1 MWVNLDYNIEFAN
14 YIIKPT
20 IIHPGMC
27 HLIYTI
33 VYDVIIH
40 SIINSYTIIVYDV
53 IINSIINSY
62 TIVYNFISHTHT
74 YIYYNNSYLD
84 TYFLYLPLVIGRS
97 FFLFKN
103 VQLFQTNRSGN
114 PTLNISEPSELSS
127 YISYIIHVWV
137 LYAPIM
143 VSYSAWPTTASR
155 GQCWLF
161 SMHLHA
167 SCFVCVCV
175 CFY

>member
-1 MWVNLDYNIEFAN
+1 VWVNLDYNIEFAN

-62 TIVYNFISHTHT
+62 TIVYNVISHTHT
-74 YIYYNNSYLD
+74 HTHIY
-84 TYFLYLPLVIGRS
+84 TIIIHIWIPILYLPLEIGRS
-97 FFLFKN
+97 FFLLKKF
-103 VQLFQTNRSGN
+103 QLFQTNRSGS

-143 VSYSAWPTTASR
+143 VYYSAWPTTASR
-155 GQCWLF
+155 GQC
-161 SMHLHA
+161 
-167 SCFVCVCV
+167 
-175 CFY
+175 